1 MIYVFRT
8 EKLYTTT
15 NTELL
20 KKRKNYIVVD
30 ATGTKYVE
38 TGAQNH
44 TVRYRLPYLWS
55 WKEEDEVAVFIDNY
69 GDVIRKEDLDFWKL
83 DIYLDEDNCYQ
94 SHSKTEYCWGTIAGK
109 IKALEEAGYKVLGHF
124 ILPDDCWLD
133 NYYNPLLDS
142 HKDFMEKFGD
152 NEVARV
158 IVERD
163 IQEADFY
170 KKYKDY
176 YSYGFYIAQKL

>member
-1 MIYVFRT
+1 MLLSNHYQFFTMKTKLKYPIFSFSTKGNMIYVFRT

-94 SHSKTEYCWGTIAGK
+94 SHSKTEYCWG
-109 IKALEEAGYKVLGHF
+109 LRHVLQSKT
-124 ILPDDCWLD
+124 D
-133 NYYNPLLDS
+133 
-142 HKDFMEKFGD
+142 K
-152 NEVARV
+152 
-158 IVERD
+158 
-163 IQEADFY
+163 
-170 KKYKDY
+170 
-176 YSYGFYIAQKL
+176 

>member
-1 MIYVFRT
+1 M
-8 EKLYTTT
+8 
-15 NTELL
+15 
-20 KKRKNYIVVD
+20 D
-30 ATGTKYVE
+30 
-38 TGAQNH
+38 
-44 TVRYRLPYLWS
+44 
-55 WKEEDEVAVFIDNY
+55 
-69 GDVIRKEDLDFWKL
+69 
-83 DIYLDEDNCYQ
+83 
-94 SHSKTEYCWGTIAGK
+94 TIAGK
-109 IKALEEAGYKVLGHF
+109 IKALEEAGYKVLGRF

-133 NYYNPLLDS
+133 NYFNPLLDS
-142 HKDFMEKFGD
+142 PKDFMEKFGD

>member
-1 MIYVFRT
+1 MSARQPPF
-8 EKLYTTT
+8 
-15 NTELL
+15 
-20 KKRKNYIVVD
+20 
-30 ATGTKYVE
+30 G
-38 TGAQNH
+38 H
-44 TVRYRLPYLWS
+44 PVRLAN
-55 WKEEDEVAVFIDNY
+55 K
-69 GDVIRKEDLDFWKL
+69 GD
-83 DIYLDEDNCYQ
+83 
-94 SHSKTEYCWGTIAGK
+94 
-109 IKALEEAGYKVLGHF
+109 GHF